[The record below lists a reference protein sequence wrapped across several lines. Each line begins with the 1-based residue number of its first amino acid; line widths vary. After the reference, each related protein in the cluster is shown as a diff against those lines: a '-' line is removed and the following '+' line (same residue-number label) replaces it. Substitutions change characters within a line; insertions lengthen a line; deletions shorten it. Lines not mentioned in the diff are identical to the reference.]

1 MKFEKCIINTEGGE
15 IIVIITPETRQLTD
29 RFFRRSAGQVEAD
42 LQGMLIQVAGTR
54 NLVGVEQ
61 TRPWD
66 QVGPNYIKE
75 NKPVNMKTLNP
86 GEAWA
91 FHIPFRKMSQFLIKV
106 QGESDQDSCVQVLRG
121 SRLDLASKTLQP
133 MKNEGDV
140 AKALQLEPGSVSQ
153 LWLPD
158 TTKRILYIVQGQG
171 LLEETAS
178 PEPSPS
184 EADAYLQRI
193 TGE

>member
-1 MKFEKCIINTEGGE
+1 M
-15 IIVIITPETRQLTD
+15 IITPETRQQTD

-42 LQGMLIQVAGTR
+42 LQGMLIRVAGTR

-66 QVGPNYIKE
+66 QVGPNYLKE

-91 FHIPFRKMSQFLIKV
+91 FHLPFRNMSQFLIKV
-106 QGESDQDSCVQVLRG
+106 QGESDQDSCVQILRG
-121 SRLDLASKTLQP
+121 SRLDLESKTLQP

-140 AKALQLEPGSVSQ
+140 AKALQMDPGSVSQ

-158 TTKRILYIVQGQG
+158 TTQRILYIVRERIQSV
-171 LLEETAS
+171 EEAS
-178 PEPSPS
+178 FEPTSS
-184 EADAYLQRI
+184 EANAYLHEI

>member
-1 MKFEKCIINTEGGE
+1 MN
-15 IIVIITPETRQLTD
+15 ITPEIRQQTD
-29 RFFRRSAGQVEAD
+29 QFFRRSAGAVETD
-42 LQGMLIQVAGTR
+42 LQGMLIRVAGTK
-54 NLVGVEQ
+54 NVVGIEQ

-66 QVGPNYIKE
+66 QVGPNYLKE
-75 NKPVNMKTLNP
+75 NKPVNMRTLNP

-91 FHIPFRKMSQFLIKV
+91 FHIPFRRMSQFLIKV

-121 SRLDLASKTLQP
+121 SRFDGRVLQP
-133 MKNEGDV
+133 MRNEGDV
-140 AKALQLEPGSVSQ
+140 AKTLQMEPGSVNQ

-158 TTKRILYIVQGQG
+158 TSQRILYIVREQVQSIEG
-171 LLEETAS
+171 TVFD
-178 PEPSPS
+178 PSPA

>member
-1 MKFEKCIINTEGGE
+1 M
-15 IIVIITPETRQLTD
+15 IITPEIKQQTD
-29 RFFRRSAGQVEAD
+29 HFFRRSAGLIEAD
-42 LQGMLIQVAGTR
+42 LQGMLIRVSGTR
-54 NLVGVEQ
+54 NLVGIEQ

-66 QVGPNYIKE
+66 QVGPNYLKE

-91 FHIPFRKMSQFLIKV
+91 FHIPFRRMSQFLIKV
-106 QGESDQDSCVQVLRG
+106 QGETGQDSCVQVLRG
-121 SRLDLASKTLQP
+121 SRFDLGSRTLQA

-140 AKALQLEPGSVSQ
+140 AKALQMEPGSVSQ

-158 TTKRILYIVQGQG
+158 TTKRILYIVRGQGQTV
-171 LLEETAS
+171 EEVGVEPTA
-178 PEPSPS
+178 S
-184 EADAYLQRI
+184 EADAYLRRI